1 MKGPHGFLTIH
12 ISPERP
18 RLCSVP
24 VPSSTAQRE
33 HDRSHIQQSLKTH
46 LVLFKSDRL
55 TLVSRCDDVR
65 LSGGGDS
72 QQIPPTHTRSDVLP
86 EGSKHG
92 AVRAGPGLH
101 QGGSRGTAGG
111 DGLLLCGVA
120 ARQAGLL
127 ARVVMCRGGREPLR
141 AWGDR

>member
-1 MKGPHGFLTIH
+1 MKGPHGFLMIH

-86 EGSKHG
+86 EGSKYG

-101 QGGSRGTAGG
+101 QGGSRGTAGRRRASSLWSRRPTTG
-111 DGLLLCGVA
+111 RATRACGYVP
-120 ARQAGLL
+120 R
-127 ARVVMCRGGREPLR
+127 
-141 AWGDR
+141 WT

>member
-1 MKGPHGFLTIH
+1 MVFLRFT
-12 ISPERP
+12 SAQNVLGSALCPYQAP
-18 RLCSVP
+18 RRNVSM
-24 VPSSTAQRE
+24 
-33 HDRSHIQQSLKTH
+33 DRSHIQQSLKTH

-101 QGGSRGTAGG
+101 QGGSRGTAGRRRASSLWSRRPTTG
-111 DGLLLCGVA
+111 RATRACGYVP
-120 ARQAGLL
+120 R
-127 ARVVMCRGGREPLR
+127 
-141 AWGDR
+141 WT